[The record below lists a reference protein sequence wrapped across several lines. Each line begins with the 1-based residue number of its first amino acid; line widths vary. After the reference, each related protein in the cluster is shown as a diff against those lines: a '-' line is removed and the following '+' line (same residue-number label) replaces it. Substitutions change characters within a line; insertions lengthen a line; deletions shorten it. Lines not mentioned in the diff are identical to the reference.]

1 MLRKSIFTI
10 CLFCVSAQAL
20 ASSDDKFIKKYAM
33 MKIYESCFGP
43 EVVKQIREEMK
54 DAYAKCSLPPSFE
67 ESPNPPQ
74 MSSVLLGKLPP
85 GFSMDPSTQT
95 ITKPTDGASLNQ
107 DNDLPNMD
115 AKPQKQTPMAG
126 VLSFRPLTPN
136 FPQQAIPQAGIPP
149 YMMQNPQFRPFS
161 PAAPFFQTPY
171 SAPGMFYPPGLPYN
185 PYAYPQQF
193 QQAFYQ
199 QPFFGAGRMA
209 LGTRQMKS
217 YESPRDL
224 DIRDR
229 LELISRGPSAGR
241 LRNVTCVMQELGYI
255 DHNLEPNYEQITQRI
270 NNLPVPTA
278 LKTDIQDGLQFCQ
291 KFSQCVPEI
300 KRDVAPLSQE
310 LIKPMFFFRCYK
322 HKKLEACIMKDI
334 RERFTS
340 EDELDSESD
349 FRFISRSA
357 RSVRDDSL
365 PDPRFEALDEMAA
378 YFYDYLSGSTG
389 MDYDL
394 YL

>member
-1 MLRKSIFTI
+1 MLRTSLFVI
-10 CLFCVSAQAL
+10 CLFGVSAQAL
-20 ASSDDKFIKKYAM
+20 GSSDDKFIKKYAM

-54 DAYAKCSLPPSFE
+54 EAYAKCSSPPSFE
-67 ESPNPPQ
+67 EGPNSPQ
-74 MSSVLLGKLPP
+74 MPSVLLGKLPP
-85 GFSMDPSTQT
+85 GFSIDPSTQT
-95 ITKPTDGASLNQ
+95 ITKPTDGAIHNQ
-107 DNDLPNMD
+107 ENDLPNIDM
-115 AKPQKQTPMAG
+115 KPQKPTPING
-126 VLSFRPLTPN
+126 VLSFRPLSPN
-136 FPQQAIPQAGIPP
+136 LQQAGIPP
-149 YMMQNPQFRPFS
+149 YMMNPQFRPFN
-161 PAAPFFQTPY
+161 PAAPYFPTPY
-171 SAPGMFYPPGLPYN
+171 SAPGMFYPPGLQYN

-193 QQAFYQ
+193 QQAFF
-199 QPFFGAGRMA
+199 QPPYFGAGRMSM
-209 LGTRQMKS
+209 GPRQMKS
-217 YESPRDL
+217 FEPQRDL

-241 LRNVTCVMQELGYI
+241 VRNVTCVMQELGYI
-255 DHNLEPNYEQITQRI
+255 DSSLEPNYEQITQRI
-270 NNLPVPTA
+270 NNLPVSTA
-278 LKTDIQDGLQFCQ
+278 LKSDIQDGLQFCQ

-300 KRDVAPLSQE
+300 KRDMAPLSQE

-349 FRFISRSA
+349 FRSA
-357 RSVRDDSL
+357 RSIREESI
-365 PDPRFEALDEMAA
+365 PDPRFEALDEMAV
-378 YFYDYLSGSTG
+378 YFYDYLSGGNG

>member
-1 MLRKSIFTI
+1 MLRKTIFTI

-67 ESPNPPQ
+67 ETPNPPQ

-107 DNDLPNMD
+107 DNDLSNIDM
-115 AKPQKQTPMAG
+115 KPQKQTPMAG

-136 FPQQAIPQAGIPP
+136 FQQQAIPQAGIPP

-161 PAAPFFQTPY
+161 PAASFFQTPY
-171 SAPGMFYPPGLPYN
+171 
-185 PYAYPQQF
+185 
-193 QQAFYQ
+193 
-199 QPFFGAGRMA
+199 
-209 LGTRQMKS
+209 T
-217 YESPRDL
+217 
-224 DIRDR
+224 
-229 LELISRGPSAGR
+229 
-241 LRNVTCVMQELGYI
+241 
-255 DHNLEPNYEQITQRI
+255 
-270 NNLPVPTA
+270 TA

-357 RSVRDDSL
+357 RSVRDDAL

>member
-1 MLRKSIFTI
+1 MLQKVILVT
-10 CLFCVSAQAL
+10 CLLCVSAQAL

-54 DAYAKCSLPPSFE
+54 EAYAKCSLPPSFE
-67 ESPNPPQ
+67 EPSNPVQMPQ
-74 MSSVLLGKLPP
+74 VLLGKLPP
-85 GFSMDPSTQT
+85 GFAMDPNTQT
-95 ITKPTDGASLNQ
+95 ITKPTDGAVHGQ
-107 DNDLPNMD
+107 ENDLSNLES
-115 AKPQKQTPMAG
+115 KPQKPSSMGG
-126 VLSFRPLTPN
+126 VLSYRPLAPS
-136 FPQQAIPQAGIPP
+136 FQQPSIPP
-149 YMMQNPQFRPFS
+149 YMMPNPQFRPYS
-161 PAAPFFQTPY
+161 PAASFFQTPY
-171 SAPGMFYPPGLPYN
+171 SAPGIFYPPGFQYN

-199 QPFFGAGRMA
+199 QPFFGTGRI
-209 LGTRQMKS
+209 S
-217 YESPRDL
+217 RDMDL
-224 DIRDR
+224 RDR

-255 DHNLEPNYEQITQRI
+255 DHTLEPNYDQIKQRI
-270 NNLPVPTA
+270 NNLPVSSA
-278 LKTDIQDGLQFCQ
+278 LKSDIQDGLQFCQ

-340 EDELDSESD
+340 EDELDTESD
-349 FRFISRSA
+349 FRYLSRSA
-357 RSVRDDSL
+357 RSIRDDSL
-365 PDPRFEALDEMAA
+365 PDPRFEALDEMAV
-378 YFYDYLSGSTG
+378 YFYDYLSGGNG